1 MLVVK
6 CSPAYKPEDCRMKY
20 WFIFFFLFCL
30 LIPIRGEGNLIVD
43 HFSTDDGLAHETV
56 NCVLQSSDGF
66 LWFGTWYGLCS
77 FDGKEFRTY
86 NSRNKFQADIP
97 PRKIQDILEDRF
109 GNLWIKTTDHKI
121 YLFDKKNEQFHAI
134 FNLLPRSFSLN
145 SQIIKIAETEE
156 GDFLLL
162 TKNKDL
168 LLATPM
174 PHSLAEIRLLHK
186 STIQTGDSRLRHNIL
201 SDDDE
206 YIYWIGMDYSIFAV
220 RKGAKLKQN
229 AAKIMSQLSHENFLS
244 CCYDGNERLWLLNDQ
259 GVLFIIHL
267 SEGTL
272 EQEHLLR
279 GRGEV
284 SHLLPVDENTL
295 YVAIKE
301 RGLYKL
307 DLAAKRLTAVLEIA
321 TSIIDIYRDEQGL
334 LWLVTDD
341 NRLLAIHPDN
351 KSQHIFYL
359 EEGESVNESIIWK
372 DAGTYGMILISNA
385 GFVYQIDRGQ
395 MEMNAITLDPAQEQ
409 QRRLKFSDCHFN
421 ERGILWLTSYD
432 NGFYQVSFPRERFR
446 LMNPMAAFHPAEAE
460 RDQLAVKTLFKSKND
475 EIWVSNRAEELFVFS
490 TEGVLKQAFTG
501 DTYRIGNVY
510 HIMEDREGRLWF
522 STKGNGL
529 VRAIPDADQ
538 PTGYRFSR
546 YLNDPDNEHSI
557 SNNDVYYSFQDSHG
571 RIWVATFGGGINLIQ
586 EEEGRVIFR
595 HKYNSFSSYP
605 EFGQYMEVRNII
617 EDEKGRIWVG
627 TTDGLLS
634 FDADVDSPAQI
645 SFEQYQH
652 DGNISNNDVY
662 NLYKDQSG
670 EIWLSVFGVGLIRL
684 QHYDEMER
692 KPVFKTYGTD
702 HGLNSDVIL
711 SIIEDKLGNLWLSTE
726 KGISRFNLQEEVFR
740 NFDKYDGLDNY
751 SMEEASALSLDDGT
765 IWFGCREGVLFF
777 SPDEIKDD
785 TVNYPIYVVDMVVSN
800 KRYDEW
806 SNDSLSVKYL
816 EKVTL
821 KHHQSMFSIE
831 FAALN
836 YYSQSHVRYRYILE
850 GYEKEWHLADR
861 NRVASYTNVT
871 PGSYLFR
878 VQAMDDTNPS
888 LSSETSLAIR
898 IRPPWW
904 KSPLAYVGYTL
915 IFLVLLYFIL
925 RFVFLMIKMK
935 NDVYIE
941 HKLSE
946 LKIKFFTNISHELR
960 TPLTLI
966 KGPIQELREHE
977 SLSDK
982 GGKYLSLMEKN
993 TNYMLDLVNQ
1003 ILDFRKVEN
1012 KKLRLHVSPV
1022 QINEILLSL
1031 YDDFLS
1037 LSDEKKISFD
1047 YHLLE
1052 EELLIWADKE
1062 KLEIVVRNILSNA
1075 FKFTPP
1081 GGRILL
1087 TCGTDKDHQ
1096 RCFIRIEDTG
1106 IGISQSNLGEIF
1118 DRFSQNS
1125 YYPGTGIGLALSK
1138 ELITLHHGTIKVESQ
1153 ENKGSVF
1160 TVEIPL
1166 GRDHFDQSM
1175 VDFYMDDFSN
1185 PVSSLSTESSIYPV
1199 AGNDKEPVAD
1209 RGTLPSLLLIEDNRS
1224 LCDMLKMQL
1233 EDQFNVDVAYD
1244 GVEGLKKVRLNNP
1257 DIVVTDQMMPSMS
1270 GTELLTEIRNDFQIS
1285 HIPVVMLTAK
1295 DDDDFRVEAI
1305 HLGVNAYITKP
1316 FHKKHLVARIEQL
1329 LNEQRLFR
1337 ERLRNREHVHLENGG
1352 DYDDFLMQ
1360 KDMEFISHV
1369 TQIIE
1374 DNIDNSDFNIDAI
1387 ASSLNISRSAF
1398 FKKLKNITG
1407 LAPVDFVKEIRLSKS
1422 LELIKT
1428 TDMTVSEI
1436 AFAVGF
1442 KDSGYFGKCFK
1453 KKYMLTPREWMS
1465 QYRNGS
1471 L

>member
-1 MLVVK
+1 
-6 CSPAYKPEDCRMKY
+6 MKY
-20 WFIFFFLFCL
+20 CFILLCLFGL
-30 LIPIRGEGNLIVD
+30 LNPVRGNGNLIVD
-43 HFSTDDGLAHETV
+43 HYSTDDGLAHETV

-77 FDGKEFRTY
+77 FDGMKFRTY

-97 PRKIQDILEDRF
+97 PRKIQDILEDCY

-121 YLFDKKNEQFHAI
+121 YLFDMKNEQFHAI
-134 FNLLPRSFSLN
+134 FNWLPRSFSLN
-145 SQIIKIAETEE
+145 SQIIKITETKE
-156 GDFLLL
+156 GNFLLL

-168 LLATPM
+168 LMATPI

-186 STIQTGDSRLRHNIL
+186 STIQAGDSRLRHNIF
-201 SDDDE
+201 SEDE
-206 YIYWIGMDYSIFAV
+206 DYIYWIGMDYSILSV
-220 RKGAKLKQN
+220 RKGEKLKQN
-229 AAKIMSQLSHENFLS
+229 AAGIMSQISNENFLS
-244 CCYDGNERLWLLNDQ
+244 CRYDDNERLWLLNDQ
-259 GVLFIIHL
+259 GVLFIIQL
-267 SEGTL
+267 AEGTL
-272 EQEHLLR
+272 EQQLLLR
-279 GRGEV
+279 GRGEITHII
-284 SHLLPVDENTL
+284 SGEENFL
-295 YVAIKE
+295 YVVIKGK
-301 RGLYKL
+301 GLYKL
-307 DLAAKRLTAVLEIA
+307 DVTANTLILVSEFAAGIT
-321 TSIIDIYRDEQGL
+321 DIHWDEQGL

-341 NRLLAIHPDN
+341 NRLLAFHPDK
-351 KSQHIFYL
+351 KSLHTFYL

-372 DAGTYGMILISNA
+372 DAGTYGMILISSA

-395 MEMNAITLDPAQEQ
+395 MEMNAIVVDPAHEQ
-409 QRRLKFSDCHFN
+409 LKRLKFSDCHFN

-432 NGFYQVSFPRERFR
+432 NGIYQVSFPGEKFR
-446 LMNPMAAFHPAEAE
+446 LMNPMAAFHPLADAD
-460 RDQLAVKTLFKSKND
+460 RDQLAVKTLFKSKNN
-475 EIWVSNRAEELFVFS
+475 EIWVSNRAEELFLFNRDG
-490 TEGVLKQAFTG
+490 TLKQAFTG
-501 DTYRIGNVY
+501 DTYRVGNVY

-522 STKGNGL
+522 STKGKGL
-529 VRAIPDADQ
+529 VRAIPDPDQ

-546 YLNDPDNEHSI
+546 YLNDPDNENSI
-557 SNNDVYYSFQDSHG
+557 SHNDVYYSFQDSHG
-571 RIWVATFGGGINLIQ
+571 RIWVATFGGGLNLIQ

-595 HKYNSFSSYP
+595 HKYNSFSGYP

-670 EIWLSVFGVGLIRL
+670 EIWMSVFGVGLIRL
-684 QHYDEMER
+684 HHYDEMER

-702 HGLNSDVIL
+702 QGLNSDVIL

-726 KGISRFNLQEEVFR
+726 KGVSRFNLREEVFR

-751 SMEEASALSLDDGT
+751 SMEEASTLLLGDGT
-765 IWFGCREGVLFF
+765 IWFGCKEGVVYF

-785 TVNYPIYVVDMVVSN
+785 TVNYPTFIVDMVVSN
-800 KRYDEW
+800 KKYDEW
-806 SNDSLSVKYL
+806 RNDSLSVKYL
-816 EKVTL
+816 KKVTL
-821 KHHQSMFSIE
+821 EHHQSMFSIE

-861 NRVASYTNVT
+861 NRVASYTNVP

-878 VQAMDDTNPS
+878 VQAMDDTNPT
-888 LSSETSLAIR
+888 LSSGTSLEIR
-898 IRPPWW
+898 IKPPWW
-904 KSPLAYVGYTL
+904 KSPLAYVLYSL

-982 GGKYLSLMEKN
+982 GGKYLNLMEKN

-1012 KKLRLHVSPV
+1012 KKMRLHISPV
-1022 QINEILLSL
+1022 QVNEILLSL
-1031 YDDFLS
+1031 HDDFIS
-1037 LSDEKKISFD
+1037 LAEEKKISFD

-1052 EELLIWADKE
+1052 EELLVWADKE

-1075 FKFTPP
+1075 FKFTPA

-1106 IGISQSNLGEIF
+1106 IGIPQSKLGEIF

-1125 YYPGTGIGLALSK
+1125 YYPGTGIGLAFSR
-1138 ELITLHHGTIKVESQ
+1138 ELISLHHGTIKVESQ
-1153 ENKGSVF
+1153 EDKGSVF

-1166 GRDHFDQSM
+1166 GKDHFDLSK
-1175 VDFYMDDFSN
+1175 VDFYMDDLSK
-1185 PVSSLSTESSIYPV
+1185 PVSSVPAESSVYPV
-1199 AGNDKEPVAD
+1199 AENDKDPVVD

-1224 LCDMLKMQL
+1224 LCDMLRMQL

-1295 DDDDFRVEAI
+1295 DDDDFRVKAI
-1305 HLGVNAYITKP
+1305 QLGVNAYITKP

-1337 ERLRNREHVHLENGG
+1337 ERLRNREHFLSENGG
-1352 DYDDFLMQ
+1352 GYNDFLIQ
-1360 KDMEFISHV
+1360 KDMEFINHV

-1374 DNIDNSDFNIDAI
+1374 ENIDNSEFNIDTI

-1398 FKKLKNITG
+1398 FKKLKSITG
-1407 LAPVDFVKEIRLSKS
+1407 LAPVDFVKEIRLSRS

-1428 TDMTVSEI
+1428 TDLTVSEI

-1442 KDSGYFGKCFK
+1442 RDSGYFGKCFR
-1453 KKYMLTPREWMS
+1453 KKYGLTPREWMS

-1471 L
+1471 I